1 MSHPDTIDWSLY
13 RSFLAV
19 LRHGS
24 LSAAARQLGVAQPT
38 VGRHIDALETALGVA
53 LFTRTQHGYQPTAL
67 AEALRSQAEALGH
80 QVAALQRLARSR
92 ADDVAGVVRIT
103 ASQTLGVAALP
114 GILAQLTRDWPQ
126 LRFELDLDNAL
137 HDLLQRQSDLA
148 VRLIPPVQAGLVARQ
163 VGQLAL
169 GFFAH
174 RRYIEAHGVP
184 ADLAALSRHRLI
196 GLRDMPDW
204 LARLLA
210 QGGLAAADVPAE
222 MMFRTDSDLAQQ
234 ALVAAG
240 AGIGLCPVAVAR
252 RQADWVPI
260 LPERFAPSFP
270 VWLAMHE
277 NLRQLPAHRTVFRA
291 LADGLAAWLG

>member
-1 MSHPDTIDWSLY
+1 MSHPDAIDWSLY

-148 VRLIPPVQAGLVARQ
+148 VRLIPPVQAGLVARK

-169 GFFAH
+169 GFFAQ

-204 LARLLA
+204 LARSAQGVQHLVIRAVGQAGLAHTGTQRLGSPAVLLA
-210 QGGLAAADVPAE
+210 GQAEDPAI
-222 MMFRTDSDLAQQ
+222 AGWQQ
-234 ALVAAG
+234 NLLEQRGPQVRGVVAG
-240 AGIGLCPVAVAR
+240 APGQVRTRQHQRGVA
-252 RQADWVPI
+252 
-260 LPERFAPSFP
+260 
-270 VWLAMHE
+270 
-277 NLRQLPAHRTVFRA
+277 
-291 LADGLAAWLG
+291 